1 MSEIVSSSNL
11 TKVYSGKIKVKAL
24 EDFSISVMPGQV
36 FGLLGQNGAGK
47 TTFIKI
53 LLGVTK
59 ITSGNYSL
67 FGQSE
72 YNHLLKQRIG
82 YLPENIQF
90 PEVFSAKQAME
101 AFARFYE
108 MDSSL
113 VKQRTNELFEKLGLT
128 SIANRKVKTF
138 SKGQNQRLGLARALL
153 HNPDLIILDEPT
165 DGIDPVGRK
174 EIRSLLLELKAQ
186 GKTIF
191 LNSHILS
198 EVEMITDSVAIL
210 HKGKLL
216 RSGTIADLQ
225 KENTHYE
232 VRISRQLTP
241 EEENSII
248 YLKKIGENR
257 YRYNGAD
264 LAMLNKII
272 DKIRILDILIEE
284 ISLQRSNLEELFINT
299 INADERGKK

>member
-59 ITSGNYSL
+59 ITSGSYSL